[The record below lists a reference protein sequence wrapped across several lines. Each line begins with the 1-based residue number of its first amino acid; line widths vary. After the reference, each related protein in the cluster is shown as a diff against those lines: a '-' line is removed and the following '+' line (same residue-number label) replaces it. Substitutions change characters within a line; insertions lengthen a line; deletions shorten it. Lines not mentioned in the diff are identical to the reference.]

1 MNQTVYKIV
10 KFTNGEEIICELS
23 DEAIDGEYEIGFPL
37 KMQIVSQPTQKGS
50 IDSLNLS
57 RWIGPYTEQSYF
69 TIREHHILI
78 IAEASVGLSR
88 YYEHVMSQFEAW
100 DDPEVRNRL
109 DEIDDSDV
117 YDDLLKELEV
127 TNKSIH

>member
-88 YYEHVMSQFEAW
+88 YYEHVMSQFESW

>member
-109 DEIDDSDV
+109 DEIDDSDL

>member
-1 MNQTVYKIV
+1 
-10 KFTNGEEIICELS
+10 LS

-69 TIREHHILI
+69 SIREHHILI

>member
-69 TIREHHILI
+69 
-78 IAEASVGLSR
+78 
-88 YYEHVMSQFEAW
+88 
-100 DDPEVRNRL
+100 N
-109 DEIDDSDV
+109 
-117 YDDLLKELEV
+117 
-127 TNKSIH
+127 NC

>member
-69 TIREHHILI
+69 SIREHHILI
-78 IAEASVGLSR
+78 IAEASS
-88 YYEHVMSQFEAW
+88 
-100 DDPEVRNRL
+100 
-109 DEIDDSDV
+109 IV
-117 YDDLLKELEV
+117 YDFFKFYLKIIILG
-127 TNKSIH
+127 SRS

>member
-37 KMQIVSQPTQKGS
+37 KMQIISQPTQKGS

-69 TIREHHILI
+69 SIREHHILI

>member
-69 TIREHHILI
+69 SIREHHILI

-88 YYEHVMSQFEAW
+88 YYEHVMSQFESW

>member
-69 TIREHHILI
+69 SIRDHHILI

-127 TNKSIH
+127 TYKSIH

>member
-69 TIREHHILI
+69 SIREHHILI

>member
-69 TIREHHILI
+69 SIREHHILI

-109 DEIDDSDV
+109 DEIDDSDL

>member
-1 MNQTVYKIV
+1 
-10 KFTNGEEIICELS
+10 
-23 DEAIDGEYEIGFPL
+23 
-37 KMQIVSQPTQKGS
+37 
-50 IDSLNLS
+50 
-57 RWIGPYTEQSYF
+57 
-69 TIREHHILI
+69 
-78 IAEASVGLSR
+78 
-88 YYEHVMSQFEAW
+88 MSQFEAW